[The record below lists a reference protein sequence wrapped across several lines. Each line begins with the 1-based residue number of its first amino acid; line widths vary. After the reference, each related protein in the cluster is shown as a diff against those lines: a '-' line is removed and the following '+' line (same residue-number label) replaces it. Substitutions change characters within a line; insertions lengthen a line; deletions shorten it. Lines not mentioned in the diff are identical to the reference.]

1 MRSSMS
7 SRSFRRPISRLGT
20 QVRQIAVHST
30 TSRPPT
36 NATRAP
42 RRTRGSGSA
51 GLAAL
56 RRLGFATGGVRLARG
71 VFVPSAERFRFTA
84 VRRGFFFPDILTLP
98 RHVFPTRAKRYY
110 PTFKRCLVET
120 HRSPKPQY
128 ACMARVYRPN
138 IIEFAEYSWA
148 AHVVIDTGDQFVTSM
163 CHCEPAQFLRR
174 IRR

>member
-1 MRSSMS
+1 
-7 SRSFRRPISRLGT
+7 
-20 QVRQIAVHST
+20 
-30 TSRPPT
+30 
-36 NATRAP
+36 
-42 RRTRGSGSA
+42 
-51 GLAAL
+51 
-56 RRLGFATGGVRLARG
+56 VRLARG